1 MYLRNYRLSK
11 SCLEHFQKTAISEIL
26 LRLNMLKDPKH
37 LWNLDEGTFII
48 FFFFFSSLWEEIIWK
63 TSPLSKFEILR
74 SFANSMTAD
83 EKYPVSGCE
92 NFQFPIQMQLS

>member
-37 LWNLDEGTFII
+37 LWNLDGHF
-48 FFFFFSSLWEEIIWK
+48 
-63 TSPLSKFEILR
+63 
-74 SFANSMTAD
+74 
-83 EKYPVSGCE
+83 
-92 NFQFPIQMQLS
+92 

>member
-48 FFFFFSSLWEEIIWK
+48 FFFFFFITLRRNYLENISLIEIWNLTVI
-63 TSPLSKFEILR
+63 
-74 SFANSMTAD
+74 
-83 EKYPVSGCE
+83 C
-92 NFQFPIQMQLS
+92 